1 MKFLFYTDIHLS
13 GMTPRHRVDNFPQ
26 AMIDKLRET
35 YSLAESLDCEFIAFG
50 GDFFNSH
57 RLFSYEV
64 ISDAMDIVGGSSLTT
79 YAAVGE
85 HDLFGHSPD
94 TFVTSTLAFFERH
107 CPKMYILRE
116 SLNIGN
122 AILHAKH
129 EWENIYDAMKREVDE
144 SKLNILICHELITNQ
159 KPMFEIVSTE
169 SLKPCPYDMVVSGD
183 LHDGF
188 ESHEVDGKWF
198 VNPGSLARRAINDSY
213 RMPQVAVVEI
223 EKGQIPVIDL
233 RRLECAKVGSEVF
246 GESIAEIAR
255 SAEDFNGDA
264 FAEEMLEFEAES
276 VDVHELIQ
284 KVGKKK
290 GLRQEVLD
298 YLATKKSQLVSV

>member
-13 GMTPRHRVDNFPQ
+13 GMTPRHRVDNFSQ
-26 AMIDKLRET
+26 ALIGKLRES

-57 RLFSYEV
+57 RIFSYEI
-64 ISDAMDIVGGSSLTT
+64 ISEAMDIVGGSKLVT

-94 TFVTSTLAFFERH
+94 TFATSTLAFFERH
-107 CPKMYILRE
+107 CPKLYILRE
-116 SLNIGN
+116 PFEIGN
-122 AILHAKH
+122 VVLHAKH
-129 EWENIYDAMKREVDE
+129 EWEDMRESMKRKVDE

-159 KPMFEIVSTE
+159 SPMFDVISTE
-169 SLKPCPYDMVVSGD
+169 SLKPCPFDIVVSGD

-188 ESHEVDGKWF
+188 EPHEVDGKWF

-213 RMPQVAVVEI
+213 RMPQVAVI
-223 EKGQIPVIDL
+223 DMEKGQIPVIEM
-233 RRLECAKVGSEVF
+233 RRLECAKTGSEVF

-255 SAEDFNGDA
+255 SKDDFDGEA

-284 KVGKKK
+284 KVGRKK
-290 GLRQEVLD
+290 GLRDEVLD
-298 YLATKKSQLVSV
+298 YLATKKSQPVGV